1 MVGLLE
7 SMRHNIIIIYVNRLT
22 KIKYFMLI
30 INKIIAK
37 GTANLFITNVYKLH
51 GFPNIVVSNYGP

>member
-1 MVGLLE
+1 MVGLPE
-7 SMRHNIIIIYVNRLT
+7 SMRHNAIMVRVDRLI
-22 KIKYFMLI
+22 KIRHFVLT

-51 GFPNIVVSNYGP
+51 GFSNIVVSNYGP